1 MPTPGIH
8 QSNEVQTNHRNSS
21 TNYTSGQNPP
31 IKSSSYVK
39 EELGNSSLEKSSN
52 GMYVGSGPSPKTDSD
67 AGLWKCLVICIL
79 NHLSPYEGR
88 DGGDSSTSEGARK
101 VTWKCPGKT
110 DSSSQPSEGT
120 DYAGTLR
127 SDF

>member
-52 GMYVGSGPSPKTDSD
+52 GMYVGSGPSLKTDSD

-79 NHLSPYEGR
+79 NHLSPYADR
-88 DGGDSSTSEGARK
+88 GGSLAILR
-101 VTWKCPGKT
+101 VTT
-110 DSSSQPSEGT
+110 I
-120 DYAGTLR
+120 
-127 SDF
+127 